1 MIKLSG
7 IQYTAKDNQDN
18 EVEFSEAP
26 LVADLLEHA
35 HINAQVMYSEAIP
48 SLELKTFLNENSTEL

>member
-7 IQYTAKDNQDN
+7 IQYTAKDNQGN

-35 HINAQVMYSEAIP
+35 HINAQVMLCTVKP
-48 SLELKTFLNENSTEL
+48 FSL